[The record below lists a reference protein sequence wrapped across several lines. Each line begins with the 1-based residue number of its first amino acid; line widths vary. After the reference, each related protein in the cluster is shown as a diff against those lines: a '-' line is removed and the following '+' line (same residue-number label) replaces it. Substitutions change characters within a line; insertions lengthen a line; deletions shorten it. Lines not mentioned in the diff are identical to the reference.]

1 LKSPENTRENT
12 FGISPISTNQ
22 MGIRN
27 IDQYLNETSNAYVV
41 QHPGIIFN
49 KYLSIDEFLTL
60 KSVKQCFFSVPESVK
75 QTRPRSVES
84 FLIKSKFHL
93 K

>member
-1 LKSPENTRENT
+1 
-12 FGISPISTNQ
+12 

-27 IDQYLNETSNAYVV
+27 INQYLNETSNASFVV

-49 KYLSIDEFLTL
+49 KYLGTDEFLIL